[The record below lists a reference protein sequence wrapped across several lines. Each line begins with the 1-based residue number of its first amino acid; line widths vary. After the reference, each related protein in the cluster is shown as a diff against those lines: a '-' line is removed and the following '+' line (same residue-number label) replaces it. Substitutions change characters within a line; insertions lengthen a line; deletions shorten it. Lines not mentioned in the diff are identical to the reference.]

1 MVLSAPR
8 AFIKINN
15 QIAGFV
21 RNLTFSENINRVNV
35 QGLGNL
41 VLQEVPAVGLQCT
54 WNVDQFFIDFKK
66 PEVEG
71 MVRRLGSVKEVID
84 TLVFGE
90 LGFAIA
96 IYSKT
101 VTAKNETTGMVTN
114 VDPTG
119 STIMLLNPCFVTT
132 QNFSLAEGGV
142 AGYNVSGYYINP
154 ITTGEL

>member
-1 MVLSAPR
+1 MVMSAPR

-15 QIAGFV
+15 QIAGYV
-21 RNLTFSENINRVNV
+21 RNLTFAENVNRANV

-41 VLQEVPAVGLQCT
+41 ALQEVPPVAIQCT
-54 WNVDQFFIDFKK
+54 WTVDQFFIDFKR
-66 PEVEG
+66 PEVEAL
-71 MVRRLGSVKEVID
+71 MHRLGSVKEVLD

-90 LGFAIA
+90 LGFALA
-96 IYSKT
+96 IYTKT
-101 VTAKNETTGMVTN
+101 VTSRNETTGMVTG

-119 STIMLLNPCFVTT
+119 ATTMLLNPCFTTT

-142 AGYNVSGYYINP
+142 AGLNVSGIYLNP